1 MPFKL
6 HLGPAEPDN
15 DGALWVDLIAQG
27 RDNTIHLRFLGHGN
41 THGIRI
47 RNDGDS
53 LNFQISGF
61 TDVTELPVDGRGSIL
76 CRGSNGPW
84 SFGESTP
91 EIPRD
96 QVQALQNH
104 LKGALCLH

>member
-6 HLGPAEPDN
+6 HLGPDEPD
-15 DGALWVDLIAQG
+15 DDALWVNLISQG
-27 RDNTIHLRFLGHGN
+27 RDNIHLRFPGHDN
-41 THGIRI
+41 NHGLRI
-47 RNDGDS
+47 KNDDDI
-53 LNFQISGF
+53 LTFQISESTG
-61 TDVTELPVDGRGSIL
+61 VSELPVDGRGSIL

-96 QVQALQNH
+96 QVRALKNH
-104 LKGALCLH
+104 LKEALCLH

>member
-15 DGALWVDLIAQG
+15 DGALWVDLIAP
-27 RDNTIHLRFLGHGN
+27 RDNTIYLRFPGHDNIDGL
-41 THGIRI
+41 RI
-47 RNDGDS
+47 RNDDDYVV
-53 LNFQISGF
+53 FRISEF
-61 TDVTELPVDGRGSIL
+61 AEVTELPVDGRGSIR

-104 LKGALCLH
+104 LKGALCLY